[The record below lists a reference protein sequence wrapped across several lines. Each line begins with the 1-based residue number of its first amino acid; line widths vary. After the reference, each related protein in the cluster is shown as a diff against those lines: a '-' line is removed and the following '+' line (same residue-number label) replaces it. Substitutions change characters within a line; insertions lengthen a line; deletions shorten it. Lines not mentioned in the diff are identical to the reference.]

1 MKVDHIILCKG
12 SSVDKD
18 SQSLS
23 IFEMIEQMRI
33 QAPQFPVNVPVHAVL
48 IFRREQE
55 EGVLSEP
62 WQMRLVGPDQTT
74 LFSQNIDVKMESH
87 HQRQRLRVNF
97 PIQVKDDGIYTIE
110 MRHLN
115 DETNVRAVS
124 IDVKAIT
131 DISQRP
137 Q

>member
-1 MKVDHIILCKG
+1 MKIDHIILCKG

-48 IFRREQE
+48 VFRREQE
-55 EGVLSEP
+55 EGILTEP
-62 WQMRLVGPDQTT
+62 WQMRLVGPDKVT
-74 LFSQNIDVKMESH
+74 LFSQNIDVKMEAN

-97 PIQVKDDGIYTIE
+97 PIQVKTDGEYTIDL
-110 MRHLN
+110 RHLN
-115 DETNVRAVS
+115 DDTKGRSVS
-124 IDVKAIT
+124 VDVKAIP
-131 DISQRP
+131 DIYQK